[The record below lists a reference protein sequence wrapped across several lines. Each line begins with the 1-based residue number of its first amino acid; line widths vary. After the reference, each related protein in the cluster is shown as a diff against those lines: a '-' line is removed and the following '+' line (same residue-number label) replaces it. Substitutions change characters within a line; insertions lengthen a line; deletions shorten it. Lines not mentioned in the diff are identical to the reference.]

1 MKIIAKKAAA
11 LGMSLLCASAILVS
25 TPLTSNAED
34 ANSDFISN
42 NVIDTSQ
49 LSPEELFNYYME
61 VGEVPPVYDAEDEIS
76 THVVIQTDERT
87 KVENT
92 KVIPYKYIGRLHI
105 KNNGKTYHATCA
117 AFAKN
122 AVLTAAHCVYN
133 GSTNQFKEF
142 VKIEFGLNND
152 TSCKIISTK
161 PTKIIVC
168 PDFIDGDHTEKSD
181 WAIIYYEDNILNGA
195 LGFSTGISTDTRI
208 TVTGYPGKGS
218 AGDNT
223 GKEQYTCSGNVLDFN
238 TQYFKYDADT
248 TGGQSGSPVYNSNN
262 YIVGVH
268 HGGSSSQGGNY
279 AARVKG
285 ELYTTMNA
293 IRTGTY
299 TPST

>member
-1 MKIIAKKAAA
+1 MKLIAKKAAA
-11 LGMSLLCASAILVS
+11 LGMSLLCASTILVS

-42 NVIDTSQ
+42 NAIDTSQ

-61 VGEVPPVYDAEDEIS
+61 VGEVPPVYDEEDAIS
-76 THVVIQTDERT
+76 TTVIIDTDERT

-92 KVIPYKYIGRLHI
+92 NVAPYKYIGKLYV
-105 KNNGKTYHATCA
+105 NGGNSTCA
-117 AFAKN
+117 GFAKN

-133 GSTNQFKEF
+133 GETNQLKEF
-142 VKIEFGLNND
+142 QKIEFGLNND
-152 TSCKIISTK
+152 TSCKVITTQ
-161 PTKIIVC
+161 PTEIIVC
-168 PDFIDGDHTEKSD
+168 QDYINGDHTSKSD
-181 WAIIYYEDNILNGA
+181 WAIIYFEDNILRGY
-195 LGFSTGISTDTRI
+195 LGFSTGLSSGAQI

-248 TGGQSGSPVYNSNN
+248 TGGQSGSPVYNSKN